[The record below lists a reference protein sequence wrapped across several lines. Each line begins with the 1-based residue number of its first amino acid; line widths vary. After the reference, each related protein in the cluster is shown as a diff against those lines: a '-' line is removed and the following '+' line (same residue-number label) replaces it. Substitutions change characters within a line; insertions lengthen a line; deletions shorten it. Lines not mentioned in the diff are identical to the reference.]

1 METVMGVG
9 MEAEPSTRP
18 LQPHLAHT
26 KSRAFLKH
34 ARPLLHLAMPS
45 LVSKPRRVVAP
56 RHVTWIRPRTHHCS
70 LPTPGSPLAGRP
82 KRPWTTNQNGC
93 TDASASVSE
102 IGAEKRDARVRDG
115 PVIGRPPHRASL
127 VIAKGT
133 RSGSVIVIVIVSV
146 IVLGSEN
153 ETGIGLL
160 DVAVGMAVRA
170 VLAAAVAAV
179 GVEAEA
185 AAADTVEATATV
197 TATGHWPREWD
208 SNVLSHNRPT

>member
-1 METVMGVG
+1 MPTPMETVMGVG
-9 MEAEPSTRP
+9 TEAVPSTRP

-45 LVSKPRRVVAP
+45 LAYKPRRAFALHP
-56 RHVTWIRPRTHHCS
+56 VTWTRPTTHHCS
-70 LPTPGSPLAGRP
+70 LPTPGKHPAGRP
-82 KRPWTTNQNGC
+82 KRPWTTNQSGC

-102 IGAEKRDARVRDG
+102 IGAEKRDARVSGG
-115 PVIGRPPHRASL
+115 PVIGRPPRRASL

-133 RSGSVIVIVIVSV
+133 RSESVIGIVSG

-160 DVAVGMAVRA
+160 DVVVGTAVRA
-170 VLAAAVAAV
+170 VLAAAAV
-179 GVEAEA
+179 VEAVVE

-197 TATGHWPREWD
+197 TVTGHWPREWD
-208 SNVLSHNRPT
+208 SNVLSRNRPT

>member
-1 METVMGVG
+1 METAMGVG

-26 KSRAFLKH
+26 KSRAFLRH
-34 ARPLLHLAMPS
+34 ARPLLRLAMPS
-45 LVSKPRRVVAP
+45 LAYKPRRVVAP
-56 RHVTWIRPRTHHCS
+56 RPVTWTRPRTHRCS
-70 LPTPGSPLAGRP
+70 LPTPGRHPAGRP
-82 KRPWTTNQNGC
+82 KRPWTTNQNGR

-102 IGAEKRDARVRDG
+102 IGAERRDARVSGG
-115 PVIGRPPHRASL
+115 PVIGRPPRRASL

-133 RSGSVIVIVIVSV
+133 RSESGIVSV
-146 IVLGSEN
+146 SVIALGSEN

-160 DVAVGMAVRA
+160 DVAVGTAVRA
-170 VLAAAVAAV
+170 VLAAVV

-197 TATGHWPREWD
+197 IATGHWPREWD